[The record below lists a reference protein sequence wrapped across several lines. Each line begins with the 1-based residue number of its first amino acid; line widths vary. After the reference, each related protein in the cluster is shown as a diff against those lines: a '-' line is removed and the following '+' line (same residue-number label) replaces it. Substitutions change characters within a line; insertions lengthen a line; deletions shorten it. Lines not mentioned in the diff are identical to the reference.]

1 MKKQDNNLHNQSR
14 TLITII
20 FMTSLV
26 LAACGPQLVTP
37 SSQGAVQSESAVLS
51 KPSGSVNVQP
61 AVDEEF
67 ISAVEGHVLN
77 EGGRVQTGDDG
88 RVRLDLSSGT
98 ILRVGPSSIFQLQA
112 NTPADDGLITT
123 IGLELGRLWVILN
136 GGQLKVETDSGQ
148 ATVRGSYMSVDF
160 QAGILRVTCLEG
172 TCTFRN
178 ETGDYT
184 IPAGSKL
191 ETNAAGEVPV
201 ITVMSEAEIQEWLDA
216 NPEAAEIVAALRA
229 AATATQ
235 TLTSAPSETPVPEAT
250 FTPAPTVTLTP
261 PASLGGAVDSDLLSC
276 RYGPGAVYLY
286 QYGLARGE
294 KLEVLGKSESTG
306 GLWLYVKSNNR
317 ERPCWVNARFL
328 QVDGDASTL
337 AQIYPEQ
344 APLILFFHDRFPP
357 VTNVEA
363 SRSGDSVYVQW
374 TGYELALGDRESA
387 ESPQYL
393 VEFWTCQGGEIVFT
407 AYGAFE
413 EAAVV
418 QDEAGCAEP
427 SYGQV
432 FIAHKDGYIG
442 PVPIPWPA
450 Q

>member
-1 MKKQDNNLHNQSR
+1 MHNQPR
-14 TLITII
+14 TFRTII
-20 FMTSLV
+20 FIFTL
-26 LAACGPQLVTP
+26 LLTACAPQPVTP
-37 SSQGAVQSESAVLS
+37 SLQSAVQNAVLS
-51 KPSGSVNVQP
+51 KPSGSVSVQET
-61 AVDEEF
+61 VEQEY
-67 ISAVEGHVLN
+67 ISAIEGHVLN
-77 EGGRVQTGDDG
+77 EGGKVQTGEDG
-88 RVRLDLSSGT
+88 RVRLDLSTGT
-98 ILRVGPSSIFQLQA
+98 IVRVGPSSLFTLEA

-136 GGQLKVETDSGQ
+136 GGQLKVDTDSGQ

-160 QAGILRVTCLEG
+160 KDGLLRVTCLEG
-172 TCTFRN
+172 TCTFQN

-191 ETNAAGEVPV
+191 ETNGAGEAPI
-201 ITVMSEAEIQEWLDA
+201 ITLMSEVEIQEWLAA
-216 NPEAAEIVAALRA
+216 NPEAAEIVAALKA
-229 AATATQ
+229 AATATF
-235 TLTSAPSETPVPEAT
+235 TVAPSGTSIPEAT
-250 FTPAPTVTLTP
+250 FTPIATVTVTP

-276 RYGPGAVYLY
+276 RYGPGASYLY
-286 QYGLARGE
+286 QYGLSKGE
-294 KLEVLGKSESTG
+294 QIEVIGKAETTG
-306 GLWLYVKSNNR
+306 GLWLYVKSKDR
-317 ERPCWVNARFL
+317 QRPCWVNARFL

-337 AQIYPEQ
+337 GQVYPQQ

-357 VTNVEA
+357 VANVFA

-393 VEFWTCQGGEIVFT
+393 VEFWTCQGGDIVFS

-427 SYGQV
+427 SHGQV
-432 FIAHKDGYIG
+432 YIAHKDGYVG
-442 PVPIPWPA
+442 PVAIPWPA